1 MARIEQLDLLNEVVI
16 SHDDDDDDKLWFTI
30 IYVVRTSGMTFMPPK
45 DKRAEF
51 RIHCTFD
58 EAKQIY
64 GIMIGTI
71 LQQVRDSLIPK
82 EKWKDV
88 CIYLCRGKIKDG
100 CCVPED
106 SVGGCELLDAR
117 NVFNQRF
124 DLELFFGEK
133 TPVFDPMG
141 DNEFDAEDDDG
152 DLC

>member
-16 SHDDDDDDKLWFTI
+16 SHDDDDDGKLWFTI

-71 LQQVRDSLIPK
+71 LQLLRDTGGMPK

-88 CIYLCRGKIKDG
+88 CIFLCRGKIKHG
-100 CCVPED
+100 CCVSED
-106 SVGGCELLDAR
+106 SVGGCDPLDAR
-117 NVFNQRF
+117 NVFNQQF
-124 DLELFFGEK
+124 EKHFFGEK
-133 TPVFDPMG
+133 TPVFDPFG
-141 DNEFDAEDDDG
+141 KNEFDVEDE
-152 DLC
+152 

>member
-1 MARIEQLDLLNEVVI
+1 MTRIEQLDLLNEVVM
-16 SHDDDDDDKLWFTI
+16 SHDDDDDDGKLWFTI

-100 CCVPED
+100 CCVLED

-133 TPVFDPMG
+133 TPVFDPTMG
-141 DNEFDAEDDDG
+141 DNEFDVEDE
-152 DLC
+152 

>member
-1 MARIEQLDLLNEVVI
+1 MTRIEQLDLLNEVVI
-16 SHDDDDDDKLWFTI
+16 SHDDDDYGKLWFTI

-71 LQQVRDSLIPK
+71 LQQVCDSLIPK
-82 EKWKDV
+82 EKWKDA

-117 NVFNQRF
+117 SVFNQRF

-133 TPVFDPMG
+133 TPVFDPTMG
-141 DNEFDAEDDDG
+141 DNEFDVEDE
-152 DLC
+152 

>member
-16 SHDDDDDDKLWFTI
+16 SHDDDDDGKLWFTI

-71 LQQVRDSLIPK
+71 LQLLCDTGGMPK

-88 CIYLCRGKIKDG
+88 CICLCRGKIKDG
-100 CCVPED
+100 CCVPKD
-106 SVGGCELLDAR
+106 SVGGCDVLDTR
-117 NVFNQRF
+117 NVFNQHF
-124 DLELFFGEK
+124 EMHFFGEK
-133 TPVFDPMG
+133 TPVLDPFG
-141 DNEFDAEDDDG
+141 KNEFDVEDE
-152 DLC
+152 

>member
-1 MARIEQLDLLNEVVI
+1 MARIEQLDLLNKVVV
-16 SHDDDDDDKLWFTI
+16 SHDDDDDFKLWFTI
-30 IYVVRTSGMTFMPPK
+30 ITVKRESGWKFVPPP
-45 DKRAEF
+45 DKRVEW

-100 CCVPED
+100 CCVSED

-141 DNEFDAEDDDG
+141 DNEFDAEDDDD